1 MSLKVKGVTY
11 DVGMPVIKG
20 ELTRESLP
28 LDIVKREMLIIAN
41 ELHCTAVRITG
52 QDLGRLKM
60 AANVAAEQGL
70 DVWFSPLLYDA
81 NEKET
86 FDQIIKSAMICE
98 EIRKQD
104 NKVVLVIGCE
114 FSIFMTGLIPG
125 DNPLKRLEFLTDP
138 SQWTE
143 EFFTH
148 PSPIERL
155 NKFLTSTVREVRKQ
169 FSGPLTYAAGLWE
182 EIDWNI
188 FDFVGIDAYR
198 DASNANNF
206 RELIR
211 GYKVYGKPIFI
222 TEFGCCTYKGAS
234 DQGSMGWLV
243 IDRKSKPWQL
253 NKPLIRDEE
262 EQAKFIIEMLK
273 LFTDEGVDGVFVF
286 TFVTPSYPSNIVPL
300 YDLDIASY
308 SIVRTWNGNET
319 SQAPLNWEPKESFQV
334 ISQYFGRL
342 S

>member
-20 ELTRESLP
+20 KLTRESLT
-28 LDIVKREMLIIAN
+28 LDIVKREMQIIAN
-41 ELHCTAVRITG
+41 ELHCTSVRITG
-52 QDLGRLKM
+52 QDLERLKI
-60 AANVAAEQGL
+60 AANVAAEQRL
-70 DVWFSPLLYDA
+70 DVWFSPLLYDG

-86 FDQIIKSAMICE
+86 FDHIIKSAMICE

-104 NKVVLVIGCE
+104 KKVVLVIGCE
-114 FSIFMTGLIPG
+114 FSIFMSGFIPG
-125 DNPLKRLEFLTDP
+125 DNPLKRLEFLSHP

-143 EFFTH
+143 EFFMQ

-155 NKFLTSTVREVRKQ
+155 NYFLTSTAKEARKH

-182 EIDWNI
+182 EIDWTI

-211 GYKVYGKPIFI
+211 GYKVYEKPIFI

-234 DQGSMGWLV
+234 ELGSTGWLV
-243 IDRKSKPWQL
+243 IDRKTNPWRL
-253 NKPLIRDEE
+253 IKPLIRDEE
-262 EQAKFIIEMLK
+262 EQAKFLIEMLN
-273 LFTDEGVDGVFVF
+273 LFTNEGVDGAFVF
-286 TFVTPSYPSNIVPL
+286 TFVTPSYPSNIDPL

-308 SIVRTWNGNET
+308 SIVRTWKGIET
-319 SQAPLNWEPKESFQV
+319 TKAPLNWEPKNSFQA
-334 ISQYFGRL
+334 ISQYFGK
-342 S
+342 